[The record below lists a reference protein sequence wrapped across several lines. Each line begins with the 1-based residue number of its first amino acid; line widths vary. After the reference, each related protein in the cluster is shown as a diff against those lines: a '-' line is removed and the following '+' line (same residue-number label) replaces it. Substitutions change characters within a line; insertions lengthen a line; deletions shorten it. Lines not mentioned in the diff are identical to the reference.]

1 MRFFWGV
8 FSGGVAALNHRLIA
22 AMPPASDPLLSM
34 IWSLKG
40 FHNPRHSGVVSIGFS
55 SHPKNTVFY

>member
-1 MRFFWGV
+1 MRFFSGV

-22 AMPPASDPLLSM
+22 AMPPASDPSLSM
-34 IWSLKG
+34 IRSLNGYHK
-40 FHNPRHSGVVSIGFS
+40 PRHSGAVSIGFS